1 MTKRRYSV
9 RSETVQVPMRDGVR
23 LHVDVLRPDVEG
35 SFPAIVNYSPYRR
48 SMTTGGGIK
57 PYLRP
62 AAERGYVTVTFDVRG
77 TGNSEGWNDS
87 MTSAAERQ
95 DGYDMI
101 EWSARQPWSN
111 GNVGMWGH
119 SYGGAVALQMAGAAP
134 PSLKAI
140 IVRSGSDDS
149 YTEWTNRGGSPAPEL
164 YAYYATH
171 MTASNFSPPDPDIVG
186 ERWAEMWNERL
197 ENNVPWGISL
207 VRHLLDGRFW
217 RERSLR
223 GRYDQVEA
231 AVYVIG
237 GWADFFPSSLLRTFA
252 NLKGPKRALIG
263 PWGHQMPDVGI
274 PGPRVDWLEDAFR
287 WFDYWLKGIDS
298 GIMDEPPLMI
308 FVGEYS
314 EPATMRREVP
324 GTFRCEKE
332 WPLARREEKAMYFR
346 PGGRLRQDPPRE
358 SEEAGQDTFDYDPC
372 VGVAGG
378 RQGNSWAQPMDQ
390 RVDEIHSLV
399 YTGDV
404 LDRDVEAI
412 GNPRAVL
419 HVSSTAPITML
430 VVKLCDVAPD
440 GTSALVTKGYLN
452 LAHRESHETPTY
464 IEPNKIYEI
473 EMELLACAYRF
484 KKGHRIRVDIASA
497 DFMNIWPTPQ
507 LCTNTVLRSPD
518 YPSHIV
524 LPTVPGPREDLPE
537 PQLGPPAHPLPQR
550 DEMGAPEFSLTR
562 DLINDTLTMGFV
574 TTRPWVPG
582 RVNEGSLTVSGNEPS
597 NTVARGD
604 TRRRYTYQGR
614 DILVD
619 AHCITSSD
627 EKAFHHTVQVNIT
640 MDGKPYYRRQWL
652 VSVPRRFV

>member
-346 PGGRLRQDPPRE
+346 PGGRLRQDPPGE

-497 DFMNIWPTPQ
+497 DFLNIWPTPQ
-507 LCTNTVLRSPD
+507 LCANTVFRSPD
-518 YPSHIV
+518 NPSHIV
-524 LPTVPGPREDLPE
+524 LPVVAGPGADMPE
-537 PQLGPPAHPLPQR
+537 PQLGPPAHPLPQL
-550 DEMGAPEFSLTR
+550 DEMDAPEFSLTR

-582 RVNEGSLTVSGNEPS
+582 RVNEGSLTVSGNKPS

-619 AHCITSSD
+619 AHCMTSSD

-640 MDGKPYYRRQWL
+640 MDGKPYFRRQWL